1 MAIARKRSFKTRIF
15 LTYLAAFSIFTVSI
29 YFFQYDREK
38 EYRAAQLEN
47 TLENITSFTHNYI
60 EKYDLMGHN
69 NIQNLDSLLQIL
81 PLNNERITVINDK
94 GVVLYDSEV
103 KDVLTM
109 ENHLHRKEVQKSLY
123 SGKGSSIRKS
133 VTTGKSYYYF
143 SISYDHYFIRT
154 AVLYDVEIK
163 GFLKTESFFIFFL
176 LSLFVIMWLILQQIT
191 KRIGN
196 FLSELQDIAVSAEI
210 GAEIENIP
218 DFPDRELDVISKKI
232 VSIYNKLNKAK
243 ESLQL
248 EKTKLFDH
256 MNVLAEGI
264 AIYSKRDE
272 LKLSNKHFIH
282 YLGMISDKVFVT
294 VADIK
299 EIDAMKDVLGFIET
313 KRNEKGMPNEV
324 PEYTKVI
331 NKGEQYFQVKA
342 IVFVDK
348 SYEILISDITK
359 LEKRRLLKQQLTSN
373 IAHELKT
380 PVTSIRGYLETLLN
394 NENIE
399 EEKKKHFMKRTFDQV
414 ERLTELLNDI
424 SLINN
429 IEDAAELFE
438 FQEIQIKSVVNDVI
452 ENLRMNLDDRN
463 IKHFVDISEAVKIY
477 GNQSLLVS
485 VFQNLIENTIKYA
498 GEDIEVIIRNYHED
512 DKNYYFS
519 YVDSGKGIPEDHLPR
534 IFERFYRIDEGR
546 SRQKGGSGL
555 GLSIVKNAIQLH
567 KGEISVH
574 NRVEGGIEFLF
585 SLSKVM
591 NADEVS

>member
-1 MAIARKRSFKTRIF
+1 MAITRKRSFKTRIF

-38 EYRAAQLEN
+38 KYRAAQLEN
-47 TLENITSFTHNYI
+47 TLENITSFTHNFI
-60 EKYDLMGHN
+60 EKNQLLEQN
-69 NIQNLDSLLQIL
+69 NIQSLDSLMQIL

-103 KDVLTM
+103 KDVSKM
-109 ENHLHRKEVQKSLY
+109 ENHLQRQEVQKSLY
-123 SGKGSSIRKS
+123 SGKGSSIRNS
-133 VTTGKSYYYF
+133 ATTGNSYYYF

-154 AVLYDVEIK
+154 AVLYDLEIK
-163 GFLKTESFFIFFL
+163 GFLKTERFFIFFL
-176 LSLFVIMWLILQQIT
+176 LALFVIMWLILQQIT

-282 YLGMISDKVFVT
+282 YLSMISDKTFVS

-299 EIDAMKDVLGFIET
+299 EIEAMNEVLKFIDT
-313 KRNEKGMPNEV
+313 KRKEGNISEA
-324 PEYTKVI
+324 PEFTKVI

-380 PVTSIRGYLETLLN
+380 PVTSIRGYLETMLN

-399 EEKKKHFMKRTFDQV
+399 AEKKQHFMQRAYDQV

-438 FQEIQIKSVVNDVI
+438 FQNIQISSVVSDVI
-452 ENLRMNLDDRN
+452 DNLKMNLDDRK
-463 IKHFVDISEAVKIY
+463 IKHFVDIPETVKIY
-477 GNQSLLVS
+477 GNQSLLSS

-498 GEDIEVIIRNYHED
+498 GENIEIIIRNYHED
-512 DKNYYFS
+512 EKNYYFS

-585 SLSKVM
+585 SLSKVR
-591 NADEVS
+591 NAE